1 MSYSED
7 TLKSWSAP
15 ISDTEDQRAQNTI
28 HMIKTALSAHV
39 ELQKL
44 DYEVFLQGSYANNT
58 NVRQNSDV
66 DVCVMLKST
75 FHTEYADGYTD
86 KDYGFTSSSLTYQDY
101 KRYVV
106 EALTRKFGASV
117 VTVSN
122 KCINIGDNTYH
133 VNADVVPAFQYRN
146 YKAMN
151 SRDPNRFVEG
161 IWFYAEDGTAI
172 YNYPKQHIQNGKE
185 KNNQTNHQYKQLV
198 RMMKHIR
205 NDMVKAGKAD
215 GNSITSFLIECLVWN
230 VPNSY
235 ITGYY
240 SWNETIKQAIR
251 YLYTKIDNDQ
261 HKEWGEVSEL
271 LYLFHPGRKWTADKV
286 KSFLADMYTYLGYV
300 RG

>member
-1 MSYSED
+1 MRYSED

-15 ISDTEDQRAQNTI
+15 ITDFEDQRAQNTI
-28 HMIKTALSAHV
+28 NMIKNALSAHV
-39 ELQKL
+39 ELQRL

-75 FHTEYADGYTD
+75 FHTEYAEGYTD
-86 KDYGFTSSSLTYQDY
+86 KDYGFTSSSLSYQEY

-117 VTVSN
+117 VTVGN

-133 VNADVVPAFQYRN
+133 VNADVVPAFQYKN
-146 YKAMN
+146 YKLIN
-151 SRDPNRFVEG
+151 SHDPNRFVEG
-161 IWFYAEDGTAI
+161 IWFMAVDGTTI
-172 YNYPKQHIQNGKE
+172 INYPKDHKENGID
-185 KNNQTNHQYKQLV
+185 KNNKTGRRYKRLV

-205 NDMVKAGKAD
+205 NDMKDIGRVD
-215 GNSITSFLIECLVWN
+215 GDSITSFLIECLVWN
-230 VPNSY
+230 VPNTY

-240 SWNETIKQAIR
+240 TWNETIKQAIS

-261 HKEWGEVSEL
+261 HKEWGEVSEH

-286 KSFLADMYTYLGYV
+286 KSFLADMYNYLGYM
-300 RG
+300 